1 MNNPNHISENLETIF
16 WIKYLNSLMR
26 IRDLG
31 WEKFGSGIREKHP
44 GYAKLLYIMVYDF
57 AQILREYR

>member
-1 MNNPNHISENLETIF
+1 
-16 WIKYLNSLMR
+16 MR

-44 GYAKLLYIMVYDF
+44 GYAKLLYIMVYDL